1 MNFIYKH
8 IRYIFISG
16 IITFSL
22 ISNSGCQTIDDLQ
35 ADYLLQRSTID
46 SLTNRV
52 SILTEELV
60 KQNAITSSL
69 VEDVS
74 QLNEEVTENAEAVA
88 ENSELL
94 QGAINEANGIS
105 DAVNDIE
112 DNLENISYYIGD
124 LIEESG
130 DLSGDLNNLLNQ
142 VTRIDLITADLS
154 STISN
159 LNTDFQNYNAID
171 DLAGLIAE
179 LVVAQGEI
187 VQIQQQLV
195 NVQTQV
201 STLEVSGGSGGS
213 QSEQTNAIIGEWVFS
228 SDSSKSSCSVTSI
241 IFSIGEN
248 EDLTFS
254 LYTENE
260 EEITGKF
267 SISFDR
273 SPFIIA

>member
-1 MNFIYKH
+1 MLLNLFFECHAKIPSL
-8 IRYIFISG
+8 REIS
-16 IITFSL
+16 L
-22 ISNSGCQTIDDLQ
+22 ASGCQTIDDLQ

-159 LNTDFQNYNAID
+159 LNTDF
-171 DLAGLIAE
+171 
-179 LVVAQGEI
+179 
-187 VQIQQQLV
+187 
-195 NVQTQV
+195 
-201 STLEVSGGSGGS
+201 
-213 QSEQTNAIIGEWVFS
+213 
-228 SDSSKSSCSVTSI
+228 K
-241 IFSIGEN
+241 
-248 EDLTFS
+248 
-254 LYTENE
+254 
-260 EEITGKF
+260 
-267 SISFDR
+267 R
-273 SPFIIA
+273 

>member
-52 SILTEELV
+52 SVLTEELV

-69 VEDVS
+69 VQDVS
-74 QLNEEVTENAEAVA
+74 QLNEEVAENAEAAA

-94 QGAINEANGIS
+94 QGAINEVNGVS
-105 DAVNDIE
+105 DAINDIE

-142 VTRIDLITADLS
+142 VSRIDLITADLS
-154 STISN
+154 TTINN
-159 LNTDFQNYNAID
+159 LDLDFQNYNNLD
-171 DLAGLIAE
+171 DLEGLIAE
-179 LVVAQGEI
+179 LVVAQREI
-187 VQIQQQLV
+187 VQIQQQLNDV
-195 NVQTQV
+195 H
-201 STLEVSGGSGGS
+201 
-213 QSEQTNAIIGEWVFS
+213 
-228 SDSSKSSCSVTSI
+228 VTSVFTRRI
-241 IFSIGEN
+241 RR
-248 EDLTFS
+248 
-254 LYTENE
+254 
-260 EEITGKF
+260 IT
-267 SISFDR
+267 I
-273 SPFIIA
+273 